1 MEALITATQ
10 FLLALS
16 ILIILHECGHF
27 WAARAFGIRVEKFF
41 LFFDAWGFKFFS
53 FKKGDTEYGIGW
65 LPMGGYVKIAGMV
78 DESLDKEQMNSEPQ
92 PWEFRSKPAWQRLIV
107 MIGGVLVNLI
117 LGIIITTVVT
127 YTQGDRY
134 IPNDKINELGG
145 IYASPMARDFG
156 FKTGD
161 KILKLNGKPVDN
173 LSEEFGSA
181 AFLTASNKVVELQRD
196 SQIIELKL
204 PVNMED
210 KLGSMTDEQK
220 MYPLF
225 APRTGFAIETVMAG
239 SNASKAGLKKNDRI
253 IAIDSV
259 ETASFFEFR
268 EMLQHSKNK
277 AIKLTVLRGDS
288 VKMDTMKLAA
298 QVTEDGTLGFQPKDL
313 ELEQYVKVVNYTV
326 LQSVVIG
333 SEKSIDLL
341 VGTAQSL
348 GKVATGKVNAKKSLA
363 GPVGIAQ
370 MFGGE
375 WNWLKFWTLTALLS
389 LTLAFMN
396 ILPIPALDGGHVMF
410 LLWEMITGKPVT
422 EKVLY
427 VGQII
432 GMVFILSLMAFAF
445 WVDIA
450 RALGF

>member
-1 MEALITATQ
+1 MEVLITATQ

-41 LFFDAWGFKFFS
+41 LFFDAWGFKLFS
-53 FKKGDTEYGIGW
+53 IKKGETEYGIGW

-78 DESLDKEQMNSEPQ
+78 DESLDKEQLNSEPQ

-107 MIGGVLVNLI
+107 MCGGVLVNLI
-117 LGIIITTVVT
+117 LGILITTIVT
-127 YTQGDRY
+127 FSQGDQY

-145 IYASPMARDFG
+145 IYASPFARELG

-161 KILKLNGKPVDN
+161 KIIKINGKTVDN
-173 LSEEFGSA
+173 LDAEFGSA
-181 AFLTASNKVVELQRD
+181 AFLTSSQKIIEIIRD
-196 SQIIELKL
+196 SNTITLNL
-204 PVNMED
+204 PVNLEEKM
-210 KLGSMTDEQK
+210 GTMTDEQK
-220 MYPLF
+220 LYPMF

-239 SNASKAGLKKNDRI
+239 SNAAKAGLKTGDKI
-253 IAIDSV
+253 TAIDSV
-259 ETASFFEFR
+259 NTPSFFEFR
-268 EMLQHSKNK
+268 ELLQKSKNK
-277 AIKLTVLRGDS
+277 KIKLMIVRGDS
-288 VKMDTMKLAA
+288 NQVQNLVLNA
-298 QVTEDGTLGFQPKDL
+298 QVTEDGTLGFQPRDL
-313 ELEQYVKVVNYTV
+313 ELKNIVKVVDYS
-326 LQSVVIG
+326 LGESFVIG
-333 SEKSIDLL
+333 TQKSMDLL

-370 MFGGE
+370 MFGGT

-427 VGQII
+427 IGQII